1 LIITAIAVVVKVIT
15 IIKRGAAST
24 TITTIII
31 QTMII
36 LTTLIIIIIIII
48 IIINII
54 IFLYKKNINP
64 RYNTTLSKCIVLLTF
79 FNFKQL
85 NKNFLITTM
94 DPPKNNSM
102 TT

>member
-15 IIKRGAAST
+15 IVKRGAAST

-36 LTTLIIIIIIII
+36 LTTLIIIII

>member
-1 LIITAIAVVVKVIT
+1 
-15 IIKRGAAST
+15 
-24 TITTIII
+24 
-31 QTMII
+31 MII
-36 LTTLIIIIIIII
+36 LTTLLIIIIIIII

-94 DPPKNNSM
+94 DPPKNNS
-102 TT
+102 TTTSFQN